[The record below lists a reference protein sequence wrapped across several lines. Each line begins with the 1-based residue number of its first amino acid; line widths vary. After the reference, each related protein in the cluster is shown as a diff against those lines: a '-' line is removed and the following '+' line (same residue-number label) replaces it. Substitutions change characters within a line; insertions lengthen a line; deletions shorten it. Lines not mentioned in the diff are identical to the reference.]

1 MLGYVTDPAAPGG
14 LVRGTFDEPV
24 PAVDE
29 VVVEVRAFAVN
40 RGEIHLLSQRA
51 EGWRPGQDVAGVVVT
66 ACASGQ
72 GPAVGTRVAGL
83 ADGGG
88 WAERVPVRVNQV
100 APIPDNVSFAEA
112 AALPVAGLTALRTLR
127 AGGPTLGRSVLV
139 TGASGGVGTFAIQL
153 ARAGGATVTA
163 LVSRPER
170 APAAEA
176 AGARHVLTSLAGA
189 GPFDIALDGVGG
201 PVLVDVVHSLA
212 PGGTAI
218 AYGVSGGTR
227 ESPLSF
233 WDFAGA
239 PLAKVSGF
247 FIFKTDVST
256 FHEDLGLLATMVGDG
271 RLQPQVGDARDWSE
285 APAAVAGLRERRATG
300 KVVCLIGGQGEV
312 SRFHRRQRPG

>member
-1 MLGYVTDPAAPGG
+1 MLGYVTDPSAPGG
-14 LVRGTFDEPV
+14 LIRRTFDEPIPELDQV
-24 PAVDE
+24 I
-29 VVVEVRAFAVN
+29 VEVRAFAVN
-40 RGEIHLLSQRA
+40 RGEIHLLGTRDV
-51 EGWRPGQDVAGVVVT
+51 GWQPGQDVAGVVVT
-66 ACASGQ
+66 ACASGE
-72 GPAVGTRVAGL
+72 GPPVGTRVVGL

-88 WAERVPVRVNQV
+88 WAERVAVRLNQV
-100 APIPDNVSFAEA
+100 AAVPDEVSFAEA

-170 APAAEA
+170 EA
-176 AGARHVLTSLAGA
+176 AAREAGAHHVVTDLDDA

-218 AYGVSGGTR
+218 IYGVSGDTR
-227 ESPLSF
+227 ESPLAF
-233 WDFAGA
+233 WDFADA

-247 FIFKTDVST
+247 FIFRTDVST
-256 FHEDLGLLATMVGDG
+256 FHEDLGLLARMVADG
-271 RLQPQVGDARDWSE
+271 RLRPQVGEPRSWDQT
-285 APAAVAGLRERRATG
+285 PAAVADLRERRATG
-300 KVVCLIGGQGEV
+300 KVVLTVG
-312 SRFHRRQRPG
+312 